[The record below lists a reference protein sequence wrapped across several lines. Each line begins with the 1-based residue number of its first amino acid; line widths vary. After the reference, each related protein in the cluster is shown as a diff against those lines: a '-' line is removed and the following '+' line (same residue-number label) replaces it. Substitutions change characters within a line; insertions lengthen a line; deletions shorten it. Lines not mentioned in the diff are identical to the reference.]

1 MRLTGEFTTPAPPAA
16 LTALG
21 DHRQTLRAVPA
32 FRSLS
37 VDEDGTVVTVFTPM
51 TPLGRLPLS
60 TRIQATESSAR
71 GAVLRVTARRAQ
83 HAVDATIEVRF
94 DADADGLGS
103 RVCWEAELTVLG
115 PAASVGQRVAR
126 ELATRAI
133 GETLQSA
140 AALAAQTS

>member
-1 MRLTGEFTTPAPPAA
+1 MRLTGEFATPAPPAA

-21 DHRQTLRAVPA
+21 HHRQALQAVPA

-37 VDEDGTVVTVFTPM
+37 VDEDGTVVTVFTPT
-51 TPLGRLPLS
+51 TPLGRLPLN
-60 TRIQATESSAR
+60 TRIQTVESSAR

-83 HAVDATIEVRF
+83 HAVDATIELRF
-94 DADADGLGS
+94 DADGLGS
-103 RVCWEAELTVLG
+103 RVRWEAELTVLG

-140 AALAAQTS
+140 AALAAQPA